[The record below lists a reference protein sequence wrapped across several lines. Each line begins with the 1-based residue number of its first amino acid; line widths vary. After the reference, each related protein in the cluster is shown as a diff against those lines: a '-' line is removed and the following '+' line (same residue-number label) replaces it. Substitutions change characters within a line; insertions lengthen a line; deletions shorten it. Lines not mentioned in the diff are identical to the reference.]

1 MKEKNRTNR
10 NLKGQGSTE
19 YILMLAGAI
28 IVAIVILVFVFKVG
42 GTAAKSGG
50 LQAQLLGAEIPASSL
65 NSLGIATNIQL
76 PPYSSNLIVNGVSLN
91 GGSSSGNTITLN
103 QYQVSG
109 GYESLITFEGV
120 NSISANSISS
130 ITYTDT
136 AGSTVVIL
144 PASGTNVSVVP
155 DGSFP
160 FTISQIT

>member
-50 LQAQLLGAEIPASSL
+50 IQAQLLGAEIPASST
-65 NSLGIATNIQL
+65 NTLGIATNIQL
-76 PPYSSNLIVNGVSLN
+76 PPYSSNLIVNGVTIS
-91 GGSSSGNTITLN
+91 GSNSGNSIALN

-109 GYESLITFEGV
+109 GYESLITFG
-120 NSISANSISS
+120 NTISTANAIAITS

-136 AGSTVVIL
+136 AGGTVVVL

-155 DGSFP
+155 NGSFP